1 MRNFPIISDSNE
13 IKTKDN
19 KRISAKQLKILS
31 YWNISESKIKTMTYK
46 ECSDVIDA
54 ILREWDEMNP
64 EENCYI
70 SYFEYGID

>member
-1 MRNFPIISDSNE
+1 MRNFPITSDSKE
-13 IKTKDN
+13 IKTKDG
-19 KRISAKQLKILS
+19 KRISPKQLNILS

-64 EENCYI
+64 EENYYI
-70 SYFEYGID
+70 NYYEYGID